1 MQLIAPYFPKIY
13 QRKPSAIGMVV
24 VCRPPFNLVL
34 RSLFTFQQIILPP
47 FHPLEISWKLNQ
59 DRVAACKC
67 FIVKEKWSQLNWFPG
82 IDERL
87 SPLNNFVDSTSPTC
101 ISQEVLRM
109 TYHKKSNQLQKHHS
123 CCRRSGG
130 GALHCKWERKEFVGG
145 ARLLG
150 AQEWRWT
157 GGVLRK
163 LMASRKWST
172 RSAKD
177 QSFFPII
184 VHDRFERWL
193 CAYSRPGYGVHLNS
207 DNLHFAAFLFDS
219 FNLG

>member
-1 MQLIAPYFPKIY
+1 MKRDSPHL
-13 QRKPSAIGMVV
+13 
-24 VCRPPFNLVL
+24 
-34 RSLFTFQQIILPP
+34 IILWTRLL
-47 FHPLEISWKLNQ
+47 LEH
-59 DRVAACKC
+59 V
-67 FIVKEKWSQLNWFPG
+67 
-82 IDERL
+82 
-87 SPLNNFVDSTSPTC
+87 
-101 ISQEVLRM
+101 
-109 TYHKKSNQLQKHHS
+109 YHKKCLEWHIIKSIYNQLQKHHS

-130 GALHCKWERKEFVGG
+130 GALHCKWESKEFVGG

-163 LMASRKWST
+163 LIASRKWST

-193 CAYSRPGYGVHLNS
+193 CAYTRPGYGVHLNS
-207 DNLHFAAFLFDS
+207 DNLHLLHFFSILSALANTEIVRQGWEEMLAGGVSQCPERFLGIIGQNIS
-219 FNLG
+219 VSKSNLLTG